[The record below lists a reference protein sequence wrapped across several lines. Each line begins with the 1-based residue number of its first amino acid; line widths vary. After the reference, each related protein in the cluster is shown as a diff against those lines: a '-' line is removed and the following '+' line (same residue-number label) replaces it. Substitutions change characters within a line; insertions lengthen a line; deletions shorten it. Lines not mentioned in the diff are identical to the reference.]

1 MSEDTKEDR
10 ALDALI
16 VAAMRGIDPDKIE
29 AAIERAQTVKKPEE
43 LIQDLIH
50 HGGAIVGSN
59 ECNEYEIAH
68 ARADGRFA
76 VDEDGL
82 GFVRRPS
89 SWLCRVE
96 EAAKQSD
103 EDERFNN

>member
-16 VAAMRGIDPDKIE
+16 VAAMREIDTEKIGK
-29 AAIERAQTVKKPEE
+29 AIERAEAVKKPEQ

-76 VDEDGL
+76 VDADGL

-89 SWLCRVE
+89 SWLCMVV

-103 EDERFNN
+103 EAERFNN